1 MALRQNRYTD
11 LGNQILDE
19 AVSYKKY
26 LRNVDR
32 YSKSEYSK
40 NKFTEDFIYSIALQC
55 NDRYLQSLKY
65 LVPMS
70 TVVGNRFLSSLG
82 FNEAETNIYKEMS
95 KQKYDLSVKK
105 QKEVYNAISDIVEQR
120 LLDVQRILT
129 KIEMHRVL
137 PKNDEIEREIKNKSQ
152 K

>member
-19 AVSYKKY
+19 TVSYKKY

-32 YSKSEYSK
+32 YSKPEYSK

-82 FNEAETNIYKEMS
+82 FNEVETNIYKEMS